1 MKKPLSCLLACIF
14 FLLNLHSSNAQGN
27 FPFPNNYAE
36 WHYRTV
42 SPLIG
47 PTDFFSH
54 KREIMEG
61 DSIFQGKI
69 YQKVYSQL
77 LCVCDCNTQNGSYT
91 QPWSGQGKQLLGGV
105 REEAGKVYFT
115 NFGKPPFD
123 AYFRPVGDTLLYDFT
138 LNQWD
143 TLNYD
148 LGVQFTVI
156 KVDFTNDGRRRLE
169 LFAQSGPIPKTVV
182 WTEGIGYDYG
192 LLNSSAFVKNY
203 FYITGYSCFST
214 TNGVCPIPCALS
226 SVSDA
231 ALPEELSLYPN
242 FAEHELFLEL
252 GNGFDG
258 IKGFVYTV
266 DGRLI
271 THLDAPGKLVNLN
284 VSDWPK
290 GMLYFVLE
298 RADGQTVARSYMR

>member
-1 MKKPLSCLLACIF
+1 MKKLLSCWLLGSYCLI
-14 FLLNLHSSNAQGN
+14 NLHSSSAQGN
-27 FPFPNNYAE
+27 FPFPDTYAE

-42 SPLIG
+42 TPLIG

-54 KREIMEG
+54 KREILEG
-61 DSIFQGKI
+61 DSMFHGKT
-69 YQKVYSQL
+69 YHKLYSQL

-91 QPWSGQGKQLLGGV
+91 QPWSGQAKSLMGGV

-115 NFGKPPFD
+115 TFGKQPND
-123 AYFRPVGDTLLYDFT
+123 AYFRPVVDTLLFDFT

-156 KVDFTNDGRRRLE
+156 KVDSTAEGRRTVQ
-169 LFAQSGPIPKTVV
+169 LFAQSGPVPKTVV
-182 WTEGIGYDYG
+182 WIEGMGYNYG
-192 LLNSSAFVKNY
+192 LLNSSVYVKDYQY
-203 FYITGYSCFST
+203 FTGQSCITST
-214 TNGVCPIPCALS
+214 TGGCSIPCAVTGVTDKGSL
-226 SVSDA
+226 
-231 ALPEELSLYPN
+231 EELRIYPN
-242 FAEHELFLEL
+242 FAENELFLEL
-252 GNGFDG
+252 GEGFDR
-258 IKGFVYTV
+258 IKGYVYAV

-271 THLDAPGKLVNLN
+271 SSLDAPAKSATLQ

-298 RADGQTVARSYMR
+298 KADGRTVARPYIR